1 VYLSVSTVGYFR
13 RQDMRHLSQ
22 AFIAI
27 TDPRDVVGLVDGWIQ
42 AAPRTDRVMRAWL
55 GGSQTGRG
63 AQRFQRRGKLE
74 AWI

>member
-27 TDPRDVVGLVDGWIQ
+27 TDPRDVVGSVDGWIQ

-55 GGSQTGRG
+55 GGSQTGARCSAVPKEG
-63 AQRFQRRGKLE
+63 E
-74 AWI
+74 T